1 MDEFPFRLLWRGMRL
16 LGGHPPTVFRLVGLG
31 TQYATFNVLRPP
43 LVPSEETPR
52 GGGGSVDTS
61 HDLWTTVALY
71 RAGGETANRL
81 KGGGS
86 CRRMLLF
93 SILPADVIARCVYP

>member
-43 LVPSEETPR
+43 PLCPQRKPL
-52 GGGGSVDTS
+52 GGGSADTS

-86 CRRMLLF
+86 CRRTLLF